1 MTGTVSVL
9 NVAGGDIELRFD
21 KSNLA
26 ERIRAGRVVRD
37 MLRRGYALLV
47 EVERDGEKAFE
58 RALDFD
64 ETKGVYLIADYD
76 PEAARQTGPTLKK
89 ETQDGASEGGADQA
103 AEVGAAAEPQ
113 PGKRRG
119 RPRKELPA
127 ESTRAVAV
135 SRSAGG

>member
-1 MTGTVSVL
+1 MTGIVNVL

-21 KSNLA
+21 KSNPA
-26 ERIRAGRVVRD
+26 ERIRACRVVRD

-47 EVERDGEKAFE
+47 EVERDGVKAYE

-64 ETKGVYLIADYD
+64 ETKGVYLIADYA
-76 PEAARQTGPTLKK
+76 PEDVAIRPTLKK
-89 ETQDGASEGGADQA
+89 ETQDGAGEGGADQA
-103 AEVGAAAEPQ
+103 AEVGAAAESK

>member
-1 MTGTVSVL
+1 MSGIVSVL
-9 NVAGGDIELRFD
+9 NVTGGDIELRFD
-21 KSNLA
+21 KSDAA
-26 ERIRAGRVVRD
+26 ERIRACRVVRD

-47 EVERDGEKAFE
+47 EVERDGVKAFE

-76 PEAARQTGPTLKK
+76 PRIGEPVLKK

-103 AEVGAAAEPQ
+103 AEVGAASESES
-113 PGKRRG
+113 GKRRG

>member
-1 MTGTVSVL
+1 MSGVVNVL

-21 KSNLA
+21 KENAA
-26 ERIRAGRVVRD
+26 ERIRACRVIRD

-47 EVERDGEKAFE
+47 EVERNGEKAFE

-64 ETKGVYLIADYD
+64 ETKGCYIIADFD
-76 PEAARQTGPTLKK
+76 SSVVEK
-89 ETQDGASEGGADQA
+89 EEVADGGSESGADTAKEDGAAGEAG
-103 AEVGAAAEPQ
+103 PKLK
-113 PGKRRG
+113 PGRRG
-119 RPRKELPA
+119 RPRKEVPA